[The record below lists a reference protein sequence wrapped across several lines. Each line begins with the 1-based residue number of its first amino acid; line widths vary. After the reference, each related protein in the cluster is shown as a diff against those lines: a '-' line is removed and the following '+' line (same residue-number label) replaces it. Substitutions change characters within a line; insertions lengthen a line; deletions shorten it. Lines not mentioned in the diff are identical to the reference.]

1 MPQRLPIVSGD
12 DGSWGT
18 ILNQYL
24 KKEHVDDG
32 TDNAANGGHKTITVQ
47 AGTSSAG
54 TAPIKLTS
62 GSLMLAPEAGA
73 IEFQDDHYFVTQ
85 TTGATRKVVAAYDDT
100 SGATGDMYYR
110 DASGNFL
117 RLPVGSP
124 AYVLTSVG
132 GVPVWAEAQS
142 GGGGSGGGGGLTQG
156 QINAAI
162 ASNGIM

>member
-24 KKEHVDDG
+24 KKEHFDDG
-32 TDNAANGGHKTITVQ
+32 TDNAANGGHKTITVK
-47 AGTSSAG
+47 AGTTAAN

-62 GSLMLAPEAGA
+62 GSLMTTPEAGA
-73 IEFQDDHYFVTQ
+73 IEFLTDRYYVTQ
-85 TTGATRKVVAAYDDT
+85 TTSATRKVVAAYDDT

-110 DASGNFL
+110 DASGNFI
-117 RLPVGSP
+117 RVPIGSP

-132 GVPVWAEAQS
+132 GVPVWAEAPS
-142 GGGGSGGGGGLTQG
+142 GGGGSGDGGLTQG
-156 QINAAI
+156 QVNAIA